1 MTRQDAAKLL
11 ALIKLSYPTAYR
23 DIDKDTANA
32 TIAMWQMTF
41 CDLPYPIM
49 EQAYDRYRMSHKY
62 PPTVAEIVEELRQI
76 YYDAEECAMVLKH
89 LDNQDMSNQYKLV
102 MDYTKRYADI
112 VISNPNSRNI
122 IDYTRSQSRIESIG

>member
-32 TIAMWQMTF
+32 TIAMWQKTF

-62 PPTVAEIVEELRQI
+62 PPTVAEIVEELRHI
-76 YYDAEECAMVLKH
+76 YYDALQCAEIQKYVGRQ
-89 LDNQDMSNQYKLV
+89 DVINQCKLV
-102 MDYTKRYADI
+102 MEYTK
-112 VISNPNSRNI
+112 P
-122 IDYTRSQSRIESIG
+122 YTINTDSYPGYLLPESKPE